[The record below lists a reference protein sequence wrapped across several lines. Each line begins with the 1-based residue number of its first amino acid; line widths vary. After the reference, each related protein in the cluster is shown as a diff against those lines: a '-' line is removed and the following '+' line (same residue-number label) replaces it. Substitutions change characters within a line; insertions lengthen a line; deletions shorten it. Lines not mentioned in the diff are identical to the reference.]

1 MKTLLSILGFSL
13 LLSTSAL
20 AYHTD
25 QNVIVPFVCV
35 DKDAAIQIAE
45 AGNADPLEG
54 SKFAG
59 QAVADGTC
67 AHFDTPVT
75 VKLGAEVKTF
85 DKFKV
90 WEIEQGGHKFYVIG
104 ENDDKSS

>member
-20 AYHTD
+20 AYSTGS
-25 QNVIVPFVCV
+25 QVVVPFVCV
-35 DKDAAIQIAE
+35 DQAAAIQIAE

-59 QAVADGTC
+59 QAVADGLC
-67 AHFDTPVT
+67 ARIPPT
-75 VKLGAEVKTF
+75 VVQLGQAVKTF
-85 DKFKV
+85 EKFKV
-90 WEIEQGGHKFYVIG
+90 WEVEQGSHKFYVIG